1 MLRAGEERSMAVRT
15 AHVLTPTRRR
25 RRAPPAVC
33 LLALLAVGLTA
44 CNRPSQE
51 PPAAGQP
58 NRQARVV
65 AVQTLAPRLRD
76 LTVDSPALGQRVKVR
91 LLLPGR
97 FAAEPAR
104 RWPVLWLLHGCG
116 GSTCSCRSATASP
129 ARSIRQHPTGRL
141 ARSSRPCAHR
151 SSPSPGRSASLPS

>member
-76 LTVDSPALGQRVKVR
+76 LTVDSRSEEHTSELQSRPHLVCR
-91 LLLPGR
+91 LLL
-97 FAAEPAR
+97 EKK
-104 RWPVLWLLHGCG
+104 
-116 GSTCSCRSATASP
+116 
-129 ARSIRQHPTGRL
+129 
-141 ARSSRPCAHR
+141 
-151 SSPSPGRSASLPS
+151 

>member
-104 RWPVLWLLHGCG
+104 RWPVLWLLQDRK
-116 GSTCSCRSATASP
+116 STRLNSSHVEISYAVFCS
-129 ARSIRQHPTGRL
+129 
-141 ARSSRPCAHR
+141 
-151 SSPSPGRSASLPS
+151 